1 MVARGK
7 DCFPLHDA
15 VGRFLLT
22 KRQQSFSFVR
32 NKNNFTHSTSKTSI
46 RNIKSYSRP
55 ACSDLPVLTVAI
67 PSTGITG
74 VIMLIEYLAILIYVA
89 IAVAFA
95 LFAVVASALL
105 GQRKPT
111 ALKQA
116 PYECGVTSFGSSFR
130 RIPIKYYI
138 IAMLF
143 LLFDIEVVFLYPW
156 AVVFKEFKTFAF
168 ISMAVF
174 VGILVIA
181 YIYIWKKGALE
192 WE

>member
-1 MVARGK
+1 
-7 DCFPLHDA
+7 
-15 VGRFLLT
+15 
-22 KRQQSFSFVR
+22 
-32 NKNNFTHSTSKTSI
+32 
-46 RNIKSYSRP
+46 
-55 ACSDLPVLTVAI
+55 
-67 PSTGITG
+67 
-74 VIMLIEYLAILIYVA
+74 MLIEYLAILIYIA
-89 IAVAFA
+89 IAVIFA
-95 LFAVVASALL
+95 IFAIVASALL

-116 PYECGVTSFGSSFR
+116 PYECGMTTIGSSFG

-156 AVVFKEFKTFAF
+156 AVVFKQFKVFAF
-168 ISMAVF
+168 VSMAVF
-174 VGILVIA
+174 IGILLIA

>member
-1 MVARGK
+1 LNL
-7 DCFPLHDA
+7 FLSEPLWGEIPTIREEYCT
-15 VGRFLLT
+15 VG
-22 KRQQSFSFVR
+22 
-32 NKNNFTHSTSKTSI
+32 I
-46 RNIKSYSRP
+46 REVN
-55 ACSDLPVLTVAI
+55 
-67 PSTGITG
+67 
-74 VIMLIEYLAILIYVA
+74 MLIEYLAILIYIA
-89 IAVAFA
+89 IAVVFA
-95 LFAVVASALL
+95 LFAIVASHLL

-116 PYECGVTSFGSSFR
+116 PYECGMTTIGSSFR

-156 AVVFKEFKTFAF
+156 AVVFKQMKIFAF
-168 ISMAVF
+168 VSMAVF
-174 VGILVIA
+174 IGILLIA

>member
-1 MVARGK
+1 
-7 DCFPLHDA
+7 
-15 VGRFLLT
+15 
-22 KRQQSFSFVR
+22 
-32 NKNNFTHSTSKTSI
+32 
-46 RNIKSYSRP
+46 
-55 ACSDLPVLTVAI
+55 
-67 PSTGITG
+67 
-74 VIMLIEYLAILIYVA
+74 MLIEYLAILIYIA

-95 LFAVVASALL
+95 LFAIAASALL

-116 PYECGVTSFGSSFR
+116 PYECGMNTVGSSFR

-156 AVVFKEFKTFAF
+156 AVVFKQLKVFVF

-174 VGILVIA
+174 IGILLIA

>member
-1 MVARGK
+1 
-7 DCFPLHDA
+7 
-15 VGRFLLT
+15 
-22 KRQQSFSFVR
+22 
-32 NKNNFTHSTSKTSI
+32 
-46 RNIKSYSRP
+46 
-55 ACSDLPVLTVAI
+55 
-67 PSTGITG
+67 
-74 VIMLIEYLAILIYVA
+74 MLIEYLAILIYIA

-95 LFAVVASALL
+95 CFAIAASYLL

-116 PYECGVTSFGSSFR
+116 PYECGMTTIGSSFQ

-156 AVVFKEFKTFAF
+156 AVVFKQFKVFGFVSMVIF
-168 ISMAVF
+168 I
-174 VGILVIA
+174 GILLIA

>member
-1 MVARGK
+1 
-7 DCFPLHDA
+7 
-15 VGRFLLT
+15 
-22 KRQQSFSFVR
+22 
-32 NKNNFTHSTSKTSI
+32 
-46 RNIKSYSRP
+46 
-55 ACSDLPVLTVAI
+55 
-67 PSTGITG
+67 
-74 VIMLIEYLAILIYVA
+74 MLIDYFAILVYVGIA
-89 IAVAFA
+89 IF
-95 LFAVVASALL
+95 FAVFAVTASYLL

-111 ALKQA
+111 ASKQA
-116 PYECGVTSFGSSFR
+116 PYECGMTTVGSSFR

-156 AVVFKEFKTFAF
+156 AVVFKEFKVLAF

-174 VGILVIA
+174 IGILLVA

>member
-1 MVARGK
+1 MEVTSY
-7 DCFPLHDA
+7 
-15 VGRFLLT
+15 VGIMG
-22 KRQQSFSFVR
+22 R
-32 NKNNFTHSTSKTSI
+32 N
-46 RNIKSYSRP
+46 
-55 ACSDLPVLTVAI
+55 
-67 PSTGITG
+67 
-74 VIMLIEYLAILIYVA
+74 MLIEYLAILIYVA

-95 LFAVVASALL
+95 LFAVAVSALL

-116 PYECGVTSFGSSFR
+116 PYECGMPTMGSSFR
-130 RIPIKYYI
+130 RVPIKYYI

-156 AVVFKEFKTFAF
+156 AVVFKEFKVFAF

-174 VGILVIA
+174 IGILLIA